1 MTVVEI
7 PPGLRK
13 VTQSQPVQHLEPQ
26 HFKHLVA
33 GAHEPAK
40 EFHSMS
46 SDSSSSKEDLD
57 YALIDEDRIDRT
69 GDGSDRTRRVTADT
83 KMSTLVSRNVTVGG
97 HRTSCRLEPYM
108 WEALY
113 DVCSRERITI
123 HALCTMIDERKDP
136 NTSLTAAIR
145 VFALAY
151 FRAAA
156 TEDGHSRVQHGL
168 GQPFTNTPFPERA
181 ESEKDAAVPPDRKRC
196 SRD

>member
-7 PPGLRK
+7 RPELRK
-13 VTQSQPVQHLEPQ
+13 VTQSQPVQNLEPQ
-26 HFKHLVA
+26 HFRRLVA

-40 EFHSMS
+40 EFQSMS
-46 SDSSSSKEDLD
+46 SDSLSSKEDSD
-57 YALIDEDRIDRT
+57 YALIDEDRVDRT
-69 GDGSDRTRRVTADT
+69 GDGRDRIRRITADN

-108 WEALY
+108 WDALY

-156 TEDGHSRVQHGL
+156 TEEGHSRVQHGL
-168 GQPFTNTPFPERA
+168 GQPFTNTPFPDRA
-181 ESEKDAAVPPDRKRC
+181 ESENEAAAPPDRRRRG
-196 SRD
+196 RD